1 MCSLLIYTSK
11 MKPYVATKETR
22 KRETSANV
30 DTFEYRLLKQADKS
44 DFETAMK
51 ERLKKRVR
59 EFFEAHR
66 NGKKS
71 LEDIIS
77 SLNGPLDTNKAYAEA
92 MRSQNISRENSIR
105 SFQPVI
111 LSEEP
116 KPKKLKLEPKEESEE
131 TEELGKGGNILKS
144 AGIVVEQE
152 IPLIKTKPKPKK
164 SGNTEAMSFS
174 LLNENE
180 TVDSIQKMCEDR
192 GLSCPSIEIFNM
204 LDSALQETM
213 REFID
218 QSIHLIDKEPSP
230 QLKSLEDSRPR
241 LERFCTFRRSSSS
254 CEETLSRQH
263 ILSVM
268 RNYSWLTELIYAEV
282 LKLDV

>member
-1 MCSLLIYTSK
+1 
-11 MKPYVATKETR
+11 MKPYVATKESR
-22 KRETSANV
+22 KRETSANIE
-30 DTFEYRLLKQADKS
+30 TFEYLLLKQADKS
-44 DFETAMK
+44 DFEPAMK
-51 ERLKKRVR
+51 ERLKKRVK

-71 LEDIIS
+71 LEEIVS
-77 SLNGPLDTNKAYAEA
+77 SLNGPLDTNKAYSEA

-116 KPKKLKLEPKEESEE
+116 KPKKLKLEQKEESEE

-152 IPLIKTKPKPKK
+152 VPMIQAKARIKK
-164 SGNTEAMSFS
+164 NTNADSMTFS

-180 TVDSIQKMCEDR
+180 TVDHIQKLCEDR
-192 GLSCPSIEIFNM
+192 GLVCPSYEIFSM

-218 QSIHLIDKEPSP
+218 QSIHLIDKNTST
-230 QLKSLEDSRPR
+230 QLKVIEDPMNR
-241 LERFCTFRRSSSS
+241 LERHCTFRRSSSTTS
-254 CEETLSRQH
+254 GDSLSRQH

-268 RNYSWLTELIYAEV
+268 RNYTWLTELIYEEV